1 MIELQSIL
9 IYSVWNYR
17 YLYVHVYLF
26 NSIIAYTNKKNHRF
40 IGIFITESKLCAIKK
55 PHTYFVYCISFFTYD
70 IYVSQLQH
78 KHIRRAKKKL
88 FFSL

>member
-40 IGIFITESKLCAIKK
+40 IGIFITESKLCAIKNR
-55 PHTYFVYCISFFTYD
+55 TLISYIGSFSTYD